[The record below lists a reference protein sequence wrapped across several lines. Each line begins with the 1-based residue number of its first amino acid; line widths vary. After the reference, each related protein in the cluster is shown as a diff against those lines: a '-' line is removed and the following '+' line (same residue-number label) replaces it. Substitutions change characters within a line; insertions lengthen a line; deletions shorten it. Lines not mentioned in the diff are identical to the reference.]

1 MQFDAA
7 AFPENLRRARR
18 ARRLTVRALGA
29 QVGVSGAAI
38 SKYEM
43 GKSYPG
49 SRVLVNLARA
59 LNVGVECLMCS
70 EVCIAAPPPRVKPPT
85 TRMGRAR
92 RWGALW
98 KAKAREWRGAARF
111 ATEAHRRAVR
121 RSAAHYARAN
131 ALEVALRALVT
142 AVDGAMTTNADEVSA
157 AMRVAYALLSTEE
170 T

>member
-1 MQFDAA
+1 MSNAA
-7 AFPENLRRARR
+7 AFPENLRRARL

-49 SRVLVNLARA
+49 SRVLVNLAHA
-59 LNVGVECLMCS
+59 LNVGVDCLMCN
-70 EVCIAAPPPRVKPPT
+70 EVCITAPPPRVKSPT
-85 TRMGRAR
+85 TRMARAR
-92 RWGALW
+92 RWAMLW

-111 ATEAHRRAVR
+111 AVEGHRRAVH

-131 ALEVALRALVT
+131 ALEMALRALVT
-142 AVDGAMTTNADEVSA
+142 AVDGAMTTNADAVGA
-157 AMRVAYALLSTEE
+157 AVARARALLEGEE
-170 T
+170 AP

>member
-1 MQFDAA
+1 MNSAA
-7 AFPENLRRARR
+7 AFPENLRRARL

-49 SRVLVNLARA
+49 SRVLMNLARA
-59 LNVGVECLMCS
+59 LNVGVDCLMCH
-70 EVCIAAPPPRVKPPT
+70 EVCIAAPPPRQKPPT

-92 RWGALW
+92 RWAALW

-111 ATEAHRRAVR
+111 AIEAHRRAVR
-121 RSAAHYARAN
+121 LAAARYARAN
-131 ALEVALRALVT
+131 ALEIALRALVV

-157 AMRVAYALLSTEE
+157 AMRAAYALLSTEE